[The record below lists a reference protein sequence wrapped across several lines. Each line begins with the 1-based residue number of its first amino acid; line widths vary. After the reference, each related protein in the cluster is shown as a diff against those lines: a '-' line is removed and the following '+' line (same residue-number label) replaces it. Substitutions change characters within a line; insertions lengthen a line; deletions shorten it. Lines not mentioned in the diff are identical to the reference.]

1 VEALLDTSVL
11 LGPEPTSRA
20 IPDDSAI
27 SVVTLAELRVGVLVA
42 ADLEVRARRL
52 ALLSEVQQRF
62 AALPVDDEVAQAYAE
77 IVAAAQRRGVRP
89 RPFDALIAATALSRG
104 VPVYARD
111 RDFLKLPRVMVEI
124 VT

>member
-11 LGPEPTSRA
+11 LGPEPTSHA

-27 SVVTLAELRVGVLVA
+27 SVVTLAELRVGVLMASDV
-42 ADLEVRARRL
+42 EERARRL
-52 ALLSEVQQRF
+52 ARLSDVQLR
-62 AALPVDDEVAQAYAE
+62 
-77 IVAAAQRRGVRP
+77 
-89 RPFDALIAATALSRG
+89 FDALIAATALSQG

-111 RDFLKLPRVMVEI
+111 RDFLKLPGVMVEI

>member
-11 LGPEPTSRA
+11 VGPEPASHA

-27 SVVTLAELRVGVLVA
+27 SVVTLAELRVGVLMASDV
-42 ADLEVRARRL
+42 EERARRL
-52 ALLSEVQQRF
+52 ARLSDVQLRF
-62 AALPVDDEVAQAYAE
+62 AALPVDDEVTQAYAQV
-77 IVAAAQRRGVRP
+77 VAAAQRRGVRP
-89 RPFDALIAATALSRG
+89 RPFDALIAATALSQG

-111 RDFLKLPRVMVEI
+111 HDFLKLPRVRVVI